1 MSFIDFTAGEVLT
14 AAQMDTTFRQ
24 TVMRF
29 ADASTRDTALTTV
42 LAEGMIC
49 YLDDTDEIQKYNGAS
64 WASISNPGDITAVT
78 AGTALTGGGAS
89 GDVTLNVDLTAV
101 TIPASQISD
110 LTATAA
116 ELNILD
122 GVTATTAEL
131 NYVDGVTSAIQTQID
146 AKQNELTGLTATVTE
161 LNYTAG
167 VTSAIQTQ
175 LDAVH
180 TADFITDATT
190 ARTLTS
196 TDAGNTILFTSASAT
211 VVTVNASTDI
221 PVGQRVDIVAN
232 GAGALTVTASTATV
246 TGAATSTTSGSFTI
260 GGQYSAA
267 TLLCVATDTY
277 LLIGNVAVV

>member
-49 YLDDTDEIQKYNGAS
+49 YLDDTDEIQKYNGVA

-78 AGTALTGGGAS
+78 AGTALTGGGTT
-89 GDVTLNVDLTAV
+89 GDVTLNVDVANLAGTALTANGAALDV
-101 TIPASQISD
+101 D
-110 LTATAA
+110 LA
-116 ELNILD
+116 
-122 GVTATTAEL
+122 
-131 NYVDGVTSAIQTQID
+131 
-146 AKQNELTGLTATVTE
+146 
-161 LNYTAG
+161 
-167 VTSAIQTQ
+167 
-175 LDAVH
+175 AVH

-190 ARTLTS
+190 ARTLTA
-196 TDAGNTILFTSASAT
+196 TDAGKTILFTSGSAT
-211 VVTVNASTDI
+211 VVTVNASTDF

-260 GGQYSAA
+260 GAQYSAA

>member
-49 YLDDTDEIQKYNGAS
+49 YLDDTDEIQKYNGVA

-89 GDVTLNVDLTAV
+89 GDVTLNVDVANLAGTALTANGAALDV
-101 TIPASQISD
+101 DLATI
-110 LTATAA
+110 
-116 ELNILD
+116 
-122 GVTATTAEL
+122 
-131 NYVDGVTSAIQTQID
+131 
-146 AKQNELTGLTATVTE
+146 
-161 LNYTAG
+161 
-167 VTSAIQTQ
+167 
-175 LDAVH
+175 H

-190 ARTLTS
+190 ARTLTA
-196 TDAGNTILFTSASAT
+196 TDAGKTILFTSGSAT
-211 VVTVNASTDI
+211 VVTVDASTDI
-221 PVGQRVDIVAN
+221 PVGERVDIIAD

-246 TGAATSTTSGSFTI
+246 AGAATSTTTGSFTI

-267 TLLCVATDTY
+267 TLLCVATDSY
-277 LLIGNVAVV
+277 RLIGNVSVV

>member
-1 MSFIDFTAGEVLT
+1 L
-14 AAQMDTTFRQ
+14 MDQ
-24 TVMRF
+24 TVMVF
-29 ADASTRDTALTTV
+29 ADATART
-42 LAEGMIC
+42 AAISAPSEGMVT
-49 YLDDTDEIQKYNGAS
+49 YLSDTNALEYYDGSAFVGV
-64 WASISNPGDITAVT
+64 SNPGDITAVT
-78 AGTALTGGGAS
+78 AGTALTGGGTT
-89 GDVTLNVDLTAV
+89 GDVTLNVDVANLAGTALTANGAALDV
-101 TIPASQISD
+101 D
-110 LTATAA
+110 LAT
-116 ELNILD
+116 
-122 GVTATTAEL
+122 
-131 NYVDGVTSAIQTQID
+131 
-146 AKQNELTGLTATVTE
+146 
-161 LNYTAG
+161 
-167 VTSAIQTQ
+167 
-175 LDAVH
+175 VH